1 MLVGIDLGTTNT
13 SVSYVDKKGNLNV
26 LALGEQKKTLPS
38 VVSIVE
44 GQVYVGE
51 SAQRQALV
59 NPRRTIF
66 DVKRMLGRK
75 FTDIEV
81 QNSLLKYPY
90 RLIKGERNQVK
101 ILIDDKSYS
110 VEQIVSYILLKIK
123 HRFKEQLGQDITNSV
138 LTVPAYFNNIQRK
151 AMLDAA
157 ELANLKVER
166 LISEPTSAAMAYG
179 YYQEDNKHVAVYDLG
194 GGTFDISL
202 LELKNNTFRVLN
214 SYGDTFLGGSD
225 IDYHLFEH
233 LCQDI
238 WEQHKIYIKD
248 SPVLTYKV
256 RSASE
261 NIKKELSIHRKVL
274 VEFPFLKGPD
284 GQVVSYAKEI
294 SRQTLESMSRAIIER
309 TLIIVQQSL
318 DKAGLKKTDL
328 DDVVLVGGQCK
339 MPMVMDRVANFFGRT
354 AAKIINQDEIVSA
367 GAALFGDALTQK
379 RKHSIVLKDV
389 LPQSMSI
396 RKNLRMKRLFK
407 AGQALPLS
415 KTVKIELDDEEKEH
429 TFFIDEGE
437 LEGNRP
443 PENLGSV
450 RLNPKDLKNKKSVN
464 MTFSINESGIL
475 NTKLDSKDNDQK
487 KMPQQPHIQS
497 HGLSAD
503 EIEQVKSSVDSKLAS
518 SQHSKEQAEKQLKQL
533 LQKVQGMYLDQK
545 ALFNIDQQNKIEK
558 IFQLGPA
565 VLNHGDHMKMQKML
579 ESLYVLQQ
587 QLG

>member
-13 SVSYVDKKGNLNV
+13 SVSYVDKKGKLKV
-26 LALGEQKKTLPS
+26 LQLGEQKKTLPS

-44 GQVYVGE
+44 GETYVGE

-59 NPRRTIF
+59 NPGRTIF

-90 RLIKGERNQVK
+90 RLIKGNRNQVR
-101 ILIDDKSYS
+101 ILIDNQTYS
-110 VEQIVSYILLKIK
+110 VEQVVSFILKKIK
-123 HRFKEQLGQDITNSV
+123 HRFKEQLGQEITNSV

-179 YYQEDNKHVAVYDLG
+179 YYQEDKKKNIAVYDLG

-202 LELKNNTFRVLN
+202 LELENNIFKVLS

-238 WEQHKIYIKD
+238 WEQHKVYIKD

-261 NIKKELSIHRKVL
+261 NIKKELSVHRKVL
-274 VEFPFLKGPD
+274 VELPFLKGPN
-284 GQVVSYAKEI
+284 GKVVSYSKEI
-294 SRQTLESMSRAIIER
+294 NRKTLESMSRAIIEK

-318 DKAGLKKTDL
+318 DRAGLKKTDL

-339 MPMVMDRVANFFGRT
+339 MPMVMDKVANFFGRT

-396 RKNLRMKRLFK
+396 RKNMSMKRLFK

-415 KTVKIELDDEEKEH
+415 KTVKIELDDHEKEH

-437 LEGNRP
+437 LAAEKP
-443 PENLGSV
+443 PENLASV
-450 RLNPKDLKNKKSVN
+450 KLNTGGFQSKQSVD

-475 NTKLDSKDNDQK
+475 KTELASSKDNQK
-487 KMPQQPHIQS
+487 KPQQPYIQS
-497 HGLSAD
+497 HGLNPD
-503 EIEQVKSSVDSKLAS
+503 EIKQVKNSIDTKLAS
-518 SQHSKEQAEKQLKQL
+518 TQHSKDLAEKQLKEL

-545 ALFNIDQQNKIEK
+545 SLFNIDQQHKIER
-558 IFQLGPA
+558 IFKLGPA
-565 VLNHGDHMKMQKML
+565 VLNHGDHVKMQKML

-587 QLG
+587 QLV